1 MSQLAKSDFI
11 QRFDRQYFARPR
23 RAVLVALA
31 ALLALQALTVA
42 VIVSSESTKLDS
54 GRRLVEECPP
64 GSTPNLQ
71 TLSKRGAACR
81 PLAIRFDTK
90 V

>member
-1 MSQLAKSDFI
+1 MSHSAKSDSI

-23 RAVLVALA
+23 RAMLVALA

-54 GRRLVEECPP
+54 GRRLVKECPP

-71 TLSKRGAACR
+71 TLGKRNGACR
-81 PLAIRFDTK
+81 PHAIRFDTK